1 MEKITF
7 SDVSPLC
14 VETFTKESPHHPKA
28 EKLEP
33 FKVYADKETR
43 VLLTADEI
51 PFFFFDKKSLSHG
64 GAALS
69 VTDVRGEIVLKRF
82 KPLLAQYSFKPENII
97 VYLGPSLTFSH
108 VLVERADILDLMNK
122 GYRAATKRTDGVDF
136 FDPRMMV
143 VVMLRQ
149 LGIPFENIYLDNH
162 DTFECEAL
170 LYSALRGDKKKNP
183 SYLSLR

>member
-7 SDVSPLC
+7 EDVSPLC
-14 VETFTKESPHHPKA
+14 VETFTKESPHYPKA

-33 FKVYADKETR
+33 FQVYADRETR
-43 VLLTADEI
+43 VISTADEI
-51 PFFFFDKKSLSHG
+51 PFFFFDKKSLAHG
-64 GAALS
+64 GTALS
-69 VTDVRGEIVLKRF
+69 VEEVRGEIILKRF
-82 KPLLAQYSFKPENII
+82 KPLLAQHSFKSENII

-108 VLVERADILDLMNK
+108 VLVERADILDLMNR

-149 LGIPFENIYLDNH
+149 LGIPFSNIYLDNH
-162 DTFECEAL
+162 DTFECDAL
-170 LYSALRGDKKKNP
+170 LYSALRGDSKKNP
-183 SYLSLR
+183 SYISVH